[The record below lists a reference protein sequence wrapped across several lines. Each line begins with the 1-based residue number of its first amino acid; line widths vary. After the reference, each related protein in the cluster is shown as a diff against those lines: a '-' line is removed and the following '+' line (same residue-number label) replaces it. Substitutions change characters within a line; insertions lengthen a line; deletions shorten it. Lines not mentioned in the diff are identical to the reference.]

1 MAETM
6 DKSEKQRR
14 RKLAIQ
20 KLATLFGKDPS
31 TLESESDSSSDV
43 DEGCNNNCFHD
54 DVALRKKMLS
64 VARSLPLAL
73 EVTKE
78 LDETYWTE
86 LVSKSADVES
96 TLLAVD
102 IKESR
107 LTGFAS
113 GVTEET
119 ELLNEVVFLFS
130 CVNLYFFFKKTIKM
144 SFITLSLSRFHLS
157 IYLSIYIYIQLFP
170 YT

>member
-43 DEGCNNNCFHD
+43 DDEGCNNNCFHD

-73 EVTKE
+73 EITKE

-86 LVSKSADVES
+86 LVSRSADVES

-119 ELLNEVVFLFS
+119 ELLNEVVLVCEYS
-130 CVNLYFFFKKTIKM
+130 FFF
-144 SFITLSLSRFHLS
+144 SFITLSLSFN
-157 IYLSIYIYIQLFP
+157 YIFFCL
-170 YT
+170 